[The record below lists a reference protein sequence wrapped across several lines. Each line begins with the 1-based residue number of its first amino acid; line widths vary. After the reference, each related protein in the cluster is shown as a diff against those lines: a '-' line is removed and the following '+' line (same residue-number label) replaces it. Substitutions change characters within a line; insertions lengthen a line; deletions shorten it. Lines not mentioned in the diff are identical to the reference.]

1 MLAVTRKKYG
11 NVVNLEKFADDGRLT
26 EPSNR
31 KRYEW
36 RKMIDLVEKLGRPLN
51 EREAEKF
58 RIK

>member
-31 KRYEW
+31 KRYVW
-36 RKMIDLVEKLGRPLN
+36 IKMIDLVEKLGRPLN